1 MRIVTEDSSWASLP
15 DPAQDLVLDTRTMRA
30 LAHPVRVQILGLLR
44 DQGPSTATR
53 LAQQLGLNA
62 GATSYHLRSMAAA
75 GLIAEEA
82 DRGNG
87 RDRWWQA
94 AHRATFYDT
103 AHLPPA
109 EREMGAAYLGAV
121 AALYAQRMQRAV
133 GEYPALPDEWL
144 QSWTLSDF
152 RLRLTPAESR
162 QLMLDLLAVIGRYR
176 NEDDDAAD
184 TGQQAAPVIVQLQ
197 GFLRPG
203 WLSAGQDPP
212 ARGPEEGAP

>member
-1 MRIVTEDSSWASLP
+1 MTADSSWPSRP

-53 LAQQLGLNA
+53 LAQQLGLNS

-103 AHLPPA
+103 AHPAPA
-109 EREMGAAYLGAV
+109 EREMSAAYLGAV

-176 NEDDDAAD
+176 SEDDAAD
-184 TGQQAAPVIVQLQ
+184 ADAQAAPVIVQLQ

-203 WLSAGQDPP
+203 WLSAGQEPP
-212 ARGPEEGAP
+212 AAGADDGAP